1 MTKPH
6 KVLMIVENLSVPADP
21 RVWHEARALSQRG
34 LQVAIICPKGKQ
46 ANNQAAYDYRE
57 GIHIYRYTSYTQ
69 ASGPLGYIQEYTIA
83 LIMTFWL
90 SLRIWLKH
98 GFDIIHVANPP
109 DIFFLIGLFYRGFGK
124 KFIFDQHDLAS
135 EMFRI
140 RFNGRL
146 KALYKLLL
154 FMESCSY
161 RTAQVIITTN
171 ESQKQNALKL
181 GNHIA
186 KKVFVVRNGPDLA
199 RFTQTKAEHHLKRG
213 KRYMLVYV
221 GVMGP
226 QDGVEYAL
234 YALHTLVYKYCRQD
248 VVLTL
253 VGDGDQLPLLKELVR
268 RLELEEYV
276 HFTGWVSVSEM
287 LRYIATADIGIS
299 PDPSN
304 DLNDRSTMLK
314 TMEYMAMGK
323 PTVAFDLPET
333 RYSAQDSAL
342 YAIPNKVND
351 FAAKLITLLDNEL
364 LRCEMGARA
373 RKRVEEVLC
382 WDCCKEQLWLAY
394 EHLLELPA
402 LAPQN
407 TMSHSK

>member
-1 MTKPH
+1 MTKPR

-34 LQVAIICPKGKQ
+34 LQVVIICPKGKQ
-46 ANNQAAYDYRE
+46 AHDHAAYDFRE

-69 ASGPLGYIQEYTIA
+69 ASGVLGYIQEYTIA

-90 SLRIWLKH
+90 SLKIWLKH

-109 DIFFLIGLFYRGFGK
+109 DIFFLIGLFYRCYGK
-124 KFIFDQHDLAS
+124 KFVFDQHDLAS
-135 EMFRI
+135 EMFRV
-140 RFNGRL
+140 RFKGRL
-146 KALYKLLL
+146 KLLYKLSL
-154 FMESCSY
+154 FLERCSY
-161 RTAQVIITTN
+161 RTAHLIITTN

-181 GNHIA
+181 GHSTA
-186 KKVFVVRNGPDLA
+186 GKVFVVRNGPDLA
-199 RFTQTKAEHHLKRG
+199 RFAQTKAEQQLKRR
-213 KRYMLVYV
+213 KRHMLVYV

-234 YALHTLVYKYCRQD
+234 YALHALVYKYSRHD
-248 VVLTL
+248 ILLTL
-253 VGDGDQLPLLKELVR
+253 VGDGDQVPQLKERVQHLQ
-268 RLELEEYV
+268 LDEYV
-276 HFTGWVSVSEM
+276 HFTGWVSVPEM
-287 LRYIATADIGIS
+287 LRYIATADIDIS

-342 YAIPNKVND
+342 YATPNRVDD
-351 FAAKLITLLDNEL
+351 FAEQLITLLDNEK
-364 LRCEMGARA
+364 LRSEMGARA

-382 WDCCKEQLWLAY
+382 WERCKEQLWQAY
-394 EHLLELPA
+394 EHLLDCVY
-402 LAPQN
+402 
-407 TMSHSK
+407 SHLWP